1 MLNAQCGDGSRDI
14 IIPTMAEV
22 YTLKEMLAEVRE
34 NQKKDSLLIV
44 QTLAHAE
51 KVDKHL
57 ELLNSKVAAQEK
69 RVTGLET
76 FQTRAMIIWSAAV
89 FVVVTVANKFI

>member
-1 MLNAQCGDGSRDI
+1 
-14 IIPTMAEV
+14 MAEV

-57 ELLNSKVAAQEK
+57 EQLNSKVAAQEK

-76 FQTRAMIIWSAAV
+76 FQTRAMIIWSAVV
-89 FVVVTVANKFI
+89 FVVVTIANKFI